1 VASDSAECREALA
14 TIENAAPRWPRP
26 LLNHPGR
33 VSNLDRDKLH
43 RLLAGIKGLEI
54 PATVG
59 ATRAQLSELSVEQ
72 IWCEDI
78 AADLRFPMI
87 VRPRGTHAGVGLAK
101 IDDATALVDYLAQ
114 RDEQEFFVARF
125 VDYSSPDGLFR
136 KYRLAIV
143 EGQPFAVHM

>member
-1 VASDSAECREALA
+1 KGVGLPDPLPDHDIAIVVASDSAECREALA
-14 TIENAAPRWPRP
+14 AIERAAPRWPRP
-26 LLNHPGR
+26 LLNHPGL

-43 RLLAGIKGLEI
+43 RLLGGIKGLEI

-59 ATRAQLSELSVEQ
+59 ATREQLEELSLEQ

-78 AADLRFPMI
+78 AADLRFPMV

-114 RDEQEFFVARF
+114 REEQDFFVARF
-125 VDYSSPDGLFR
+125 
-136 KYRLAIV
+136 
-143 EGQPFAVHM
+143 